1 MKMNFLMGASLAG
14 SLLASTASFAAADTV
29 VAIVD
34 GKNITF
40 EEVMKQKDTLGKE
53 LKGVPEDK
61 LFPLLQNKV
70 VNDIIIEK
78 AARESNIAEKEEVKK
93 ALEMM
98 TQQFLIQAFLADKI
112 KGTIEDGDVKKKYED
127 LVANFPD
134 EKEAKLRHILVSDK
148 SKADQI
154 VKALKNRVDFK
165 KLVEKSEDKAT
176 AKRGGEIGY
185 MAKSMLPKEI
195 SDKIFEV
202 KAGDYTPEPV
212 KTELGWHI
220 FMVDEYRDAKP
231 PSYEESKEELKT
243 LMAEET
249 LIAFMKDLREQA
261 KVQLL
266 DKDGKPLPKP
276 EPKEA
281 DKTKKS

>member
-148 SKADQI
+148 SK
-154 VKALKNRVDFK
+154 LSR
-165 KLVEKSEDKAT
+165 L
-176 AKRGGEIGY
+176 
-185 MAKSMLPKEI
+185 
-195 SDKIFEV
+195 
-202 KAGDYTPEPV
+202 
-212 KTELGWHI
+212 
-220 FMVDEYRDAKP
+220 
-231 PSYEESKEELKT
+231 
-243 LMAEET
+243 
-249 LIAFMKDLREQA
+249 
-261 KVQLL
+261 
-266 DKDGKPLPKP
+266 
-276 EPKEA
+276 
-281 DKTKKS
+281 